1 MVSQAHVVAAM
12 AYRIRGA
19 LSAVHDLCDSGKQ
32 RALMNLPPHPVNEK
46 VAGWWHVGLGIAYGF
61 VLWYHFSA
69 AMNHFLA
76 HKKGKS

>member
-1 MVSQAHVVAAM
+1 MH
-12 AYRIRGA
+12 
-19 LSAVHDLCDSGKQ
+19 
-32 RALMNLPPHPVNEK
+32 LPPHPVNEK

-69 AMNHFLA
+69 AMNHFLT